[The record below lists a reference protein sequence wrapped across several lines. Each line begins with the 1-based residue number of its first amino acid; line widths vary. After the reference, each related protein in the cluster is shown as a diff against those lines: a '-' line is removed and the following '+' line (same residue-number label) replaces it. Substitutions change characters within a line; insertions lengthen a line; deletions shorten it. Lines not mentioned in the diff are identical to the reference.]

1 MTEQT
6 QHPEPQKSLSLLAS
20 ERFGHTYKGEVT
32 QPEPIDVLDEA
43 PELEAVHEPVTD
55 DVTDD
60 LVTPAVTPEEPGTEY
75 NLSDFAQILGVD
87 ESALDIDDDGN
98 VVFNKK
104 IDGKPSKAKLADLI
118 KIEQTWEAAEKR
130 LTEAK
135 EKSKAM
141 LQEATMQSEKIQENF
156 AVAAT
161 LIQTIEESLNKE
173 TKSVDWAK
181 LREDDPAEYS
191 ARQLELGEKRKS
203 IEKMKQDAR
212 DQYQRS
218 VNQNQEQSQQAMQQH
233 LIKEQEILLQK
244 LPEWKSDDVAKTE
257 KSKIADYLIK
267 EGFAQE
273 DLAHATDH
281 RLIIMARKAML
292 YEQGQDKNKVLE
304 KKVLRVPK
312 VIKPGSPKP
321 TEQINSEKLEKLRAR
336 MKQTGKE
343 SDALAY
349 FKASRKQK

>member
-1 MTEQT
+1 M
-6 QHPEPQKSLSLLAS
+6 P
-20 ERFGHTYKGEVT
+20 
-32 QPEPIDVLDEA
+32 
-43 PELEAVHEPVTD
+43 
-55 DVTDD
+55 
-60 LVTPAVTPEEPGTEY
+60 
-75 NLSDFAQILGVD
+75 
-87 ESALDIDDDGN
+87 
-98 VVFNKK
+98 
-104 IDGKPSKAKLADLI
+104 
-118 KIEQTWEAAEKR
+118 
-130 LTEAK
+130 
-135 EKSKAM
+135 
-141 LQEATMQSEKIQENF
+141 SEKIQENF

-191 ARQLELGEKRKS
+191 ARQIEIGEKRKS

-212 DQYQRS
+212 EQYQRS

-244 LPEWKSDDVAKTE
+244 LPEWKSDEVAKTE
-257 KSKIADYLIK
+257 KGRIADYLIK
-267 EGFAQE
+267 EGFAKE

>member
-1 MTEQT
+1 MTTET
-6 QHPEPQKSLSLLAS
+6 QNPEPKPFSLLAS
-20 ERFGHTYKGEVT
+20 ERFGGNFKGEPT
-32 QPEPIDVLDEA
+32 QPQPEPIEASDET
-43 PELEAVHEPVTD
+43 PELPEVEAVLEPVTD
-55 DVTDD
+55 DVTEQ
-60 LVTPAVTPEEPGTEY
+60 AEPEEQGTEY

-87 ESALDIDDDGN
+87 ESALDIDDDGR
-98 VVFNKK
+98 VVFNRK
-104 IDGKPSKAKLADLI
+104 IDGQSSRTTPADLM
-118 KIEQTWEAAEKR
+118 KIGQTWEAAEKR
-130 LTEAK
+130 LNEAK

-141 LQEATMQSEKIQENF
+141 LQEATHKSEQIQEQF
-156 AVAAT
+156 AVAAN
-161 LIQTIEESLNKE
+161 LIQAIEENLSKE

-191 ARQLELGEKRKS
+191 ARQIEIGEKRKS

-212 DQYQRS
+212 EQYQRS
-218 VNQNQEQSQQAMQQH
+218 VQANQEQSQQAMQQH

-244 LPEWKSDDVAKTE
+244 LPEWKSDEVAKTE

-267 EGFAQE
+267 EGFAKE

-321 TEQINSEKLEKLRAR
+321 VEQINRDKL
-336 MKQTGKE
+336 KQQKDRLAATG
-343 SDALAY
+343 SIDDALAFY
-349 FKASRKQK
+349 KAKRQA

>member
-6 QHPEPQKSLSLLAS
+6 QHPEPKPFSLLAS
-20 ERFGHTYKGEVT
+20 ERFGGNFKGEAA
-32 QPEPIDVLDEA
+32 QPEPVDVSDEL
-43 PELEAVHEPVTD
+43 PELPEVEAVLEPVTH
-55 DVTDD
+55 DVTEQ
-60 LVTPAVTPEEPGTEY
+60 VEVEEVGAEY
-75 NLSDFAQILGVD
+75 NLSDFAQILGVE
-87 ESALDIDDDGN
+87 ESALDIDDDGR

-104 IDGKPSKAKLADLI
+104 IDGQPSKIKPSDLI

-130 LTEAK
+130 LNEAK

-141 LQEATMQSEKIQENF
+141 LQEATHKSEQIQEQF
-156 AVAAT
+156 AVAAN
-161 LIQTIEESLNKE
+161 LIQAIEENLSKE

-191 ARQLELGEKRKS
+191 ARQIEIAEKRKS

-212 DQYQRS
+212 EQYQRS
-218 VNQNQEQSQQAMQQH
+218 VQANQEQSQQAMQQH

-244 LPEWKSDDVAKTE
+244 LPEWKSDEVAKTE

-267 EGFAQE
+267 EGFAKE

-321 TEQINSEKLEKLRAR
+321 VEQINRDKL
-336 MKQTGKE
+336 KQQKDRLAATG
-343 SDALAY
+343 SIDDALAFY
-349 FKASRKQK
+349 KAKRQA